1 MKLVTP
7 VDTEIQS
14 DFRRLSLSTQT
25 ISVNNTS
32 GLYAL
37 TLEVISDPPPMN
49 NLYPFFCF
57 LSSTNYVTTKIFER
71 KELL

>member
-7 VDTEIQS
+7 VDTEILS
-14 DFRRLSLSTQT
+14 DFRQLSLSTQT

-32 GLYAL
+32 GLYVL

-49 NLYPFFCF
+49 NLHSFFV
-57 LSSTNYVTTKIFER
+57 SSAVKIT
-71 KELL
+71 